1 MLLFCFCYDNRKVPW
16 FEDLRCAGRLKISP
30 TPRQGMAED
39 FLIQRSEFMCGY
51 EKREVLMNF
60 PSVYILFLGTKKM
73 CKVKPLKLH
82 ALRATGIWL
91 II

>member
-1 MLLFCFCYDNRKVPW
+1 MPW

-30 TPRQGMAED
+30 TPSQGMAEE
-39 FLIQRSEFMCGY
+39 FLIQITEVMYGH

-60 PSVYILFLGTKKM
+60 PSVHILFLGTKKM
-73 CKVKPLKLH
+73 CKVKLLKLH
-82 ALRATGIWL
+82 ALRATDIWL